1 VYYKGAGLVANV
13 ALIANLFFLVGALA
27 SLGAALTLPGIAGI
41 VLTIGMAVD
50 ANVLVYERIR
60 EELRSGKSLSQSIKE
75 GYSGAYSSIIDA
87 NITTLLTAVVLYS
100 FGTGSVRGF
109 ATTLI
114 AGIFTS
120 LFSAIVISRLII
132 FSRLERKKP
141 ISFSSNLTD
150 KWFTGMSFDFLGR
163 RKIFYAAS
171 GIVIAI
177 GLGSLATR
185 GLNYGVEFSG
195 GSTFDVTFE
204 QPVDVDAVRTAL
216 SDAFTEDGT
225 KGNPLVQTKDSDM
238 KLRIMTNY
246 LSGKDVENQDEQI
259 LGALNT
265 GLSSIGVNYT
275 VDQYNKVDATVSD
288 DFRSGARNATLGA
301 LIVIFAYIVFRFRK
315 WQFGLGALIA
325 LIHDVLMV
333 LTMFT
338 LLKGI
343 LPFSLEIDQAFIAA
357 ILTVIGY
364 SINDTVVVFD
374 RIREYLAGS
383 GSQSIRADT
392 LNNALNNTLGRT
404 INTSM
409 TTLVVLLTIFLLGG
423 DNIKGFVFALLVGI
437 FVGTYSSLCI
447 ATPLVLD
454 FSKKKATA

>member
-1 VYYKGAGLVANV
+1 
-13 ALIANLFFLVGALA
+13 
-27 SLGAALTLPGIAGI
+27 
-41 VLTIGMAVD
+41 M
-50 ANVLVYERIR
+50 
-60 EELRSGKSLSQSIKE
+60 
-75 GYSGAYSSIIDA
+75 
-87 NITTLLTAVVLYS
+87 
-100 FGTGSVRGF
+100 
-109 ATTLI
+109 
-114 AGIFTS
+114 
-120 LFSAIVISRLII
+120 
-132 FSRLERKKP
+132 
-141 ISFSSNLTD
+141 SFSSNLTD
-150 KWFTGMSFDFLGR
+150 KWFTDTNIDFLGR
-163 RKIFYAAS
+163 RKMFYAIS
-171 GIVIAI
+171 GLVIAI
-177 GLGSLATR
+177 GMGSLVTR

-195 GSTFDVTFE
+195 GSTFDVTFAE
-204 QPVDVDAVRTAL
+204 PVNVDAVRTAL
-216 SDAFTEDGT
+216 SDAFTENGT
-225 KGNPLVQTKDSDM
+225 KGNPLVQTKDSDA

-246 LSGKDVENQDEQI
+246 LSGSDVENQDEQI

-265 GLSSIGVNYT
+265 GLSTVGVTYT

-301 LIVIFAYIVFRFRK
+301 LVVIFAYIVFRFRK
-315 WQFGLGALIA
+315 WQFGLGALVA

-333 LTMFT
+333 LSMFT

-374 RIREYLAGS
+374 RIREFTAATGS
-383 GSQSIRADT
+383 KLLGKDT
-392 LNNALNNTLGRT
+392 LNHALNNTLGRT

-454 FSKKKATA
+454 LTKKRGEKA